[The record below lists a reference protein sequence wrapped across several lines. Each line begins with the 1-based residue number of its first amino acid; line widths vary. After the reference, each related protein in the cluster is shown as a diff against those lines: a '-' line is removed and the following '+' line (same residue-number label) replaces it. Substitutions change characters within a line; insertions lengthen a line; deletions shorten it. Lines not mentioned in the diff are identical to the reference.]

1 MTYNCEHTAP
11 ARLGNLQETP
21 PCLWDIAMAYR
32 EWVVA
37 EIIAGRHWTLKC
49 GLNERI
55 RNADYRKGNPDN
67 IKD

>member
-1 MTYNCEHTAP
+1 MTYNCDSCTYDMDGVVVCEATVELR
-11 ARLGNLQETP
+11 RLLE
-21 PCLWDIAMAYR
+21 
-32 EWVVA
+32 EWIMA

-55 RNADYRKGNPDN
+55 RNADYRKGNSDN